1 MRVTSETAAGEWH
14 WRVLGPRFRGRR
26 ARALGPAGNNQP
38 PGEAGGSQGALF
50 GDPRG
55 QWVYTSVSSFYT
67 HKNFIFSEIS
77 LENGYYVQSAD
88 GLRTHF

>member
-1 MRVTSETAAGEWH
+1 MALAGARAE
-14 WRVLGPRFRGRR
+14 VLGETGAGAG
-26 ARALGPAGNNQP
+26 ARALRPAGNNQP

-55 QWVYTSVSSFYT
+55 QWVYTSFSSFYT

-77 LENGYYVQSAD
+77 LENGYYARSAT